1 MGKTKPCIFC
11 DFKIFPGHG
20 STVVRRDGTVAQ
32 LINSKA
38 KSLYFQKKKA
48 SRLAWTTAWR
58 LLHKKGQSFNVRRRV
73 KRGKGNRVVKRGIA
87 GLSMKDIRNR
97 RTKIKTQRKKNPKAT
112 TGKKVTKAV
121 KYQRKQQARSTAA
134 KFYVPRLKR

>member
-1 MGKTKPCIFC
+1 MGK
-11 DFKIFPGHG
+11 
-20 STVVRRDGTVAQ
+20 S
-32 LINSKA
+32 

-73 KRGKGNRVVKRGIA
+73 KRGNKNRVVKRGIG

-97 RTKIKTQRKKNPKAT
+97 RTKIKTARKKGAKSSSA
-112 TGKKVTKAV
+112 GKKVSKAV
-121 KYQRKQQARSTAA
+121 KLQRKQQNKNRTTA
-134 KFYVPRLKR
+134 KFYIPRLKR

>member
-1 MGKTKPCIFC
+1 MGNAK
-11 DFKIFPGHG
+11 
-20 STVVRRDGTVAQ
+20 S
-32 LINSKA
+32 

-73 KRGKGNRVVKRGIA
+73 KRGKTNRVVRRGIS

-97 RTKIKTQRKKNPKAT
+97 RTKIKTQRKKTGKSS
-112 TGKKVTKAV
+112 TGKKVSKAV
-121 KYQRKQQARSTAA
+121 KYARKQQNKNNKRAAA
-134 KFYVPRLKR
+134 KFYIPRLKR